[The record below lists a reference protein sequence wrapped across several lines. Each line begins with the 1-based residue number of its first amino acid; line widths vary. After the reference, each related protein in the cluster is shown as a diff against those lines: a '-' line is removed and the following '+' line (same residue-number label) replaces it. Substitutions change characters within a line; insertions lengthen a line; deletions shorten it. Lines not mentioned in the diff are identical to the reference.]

1 MAKRAGESPAV
12 RQGKAAAR
20 RAAAQRKARRART
33 RNFGILGVSVAVVGV
48 LIFAAGANAPTGNT
62 DPLAWDLPAMG
73 PTAEIQERVALAD
86 YAGKPL
92 VVNFFAS
99 WCVQCDIE
107 LPYFRDISA
116 EFGDQVNFVGVASQE
131 TGDPLLM
138 PERHDV
144 TFWPLAQDVGGRN
157 GSGLSEAF
165 GARGMPLT
173 AFYDEDGQLLNVV
186 LGAISEENLRGS
198 LANFYGVGA

>member
-1 MAKRAGESPAV
+1 MAKKAGESPAV

-20 RAAAQRKARRART
+20 RADAQRKAKRART
-33 RNFGILGVSVAVVGV
+33 RNFGILGVAVAAVFV
-48 LIFAAGANAPTGNT
+48 LIFAAGANAPTGVT
-62 DPLAWDLPAMG
+62 GQLDWDLPAMG
-73 PTAEIQERVALAD
+73 PTAEIQERVTLAEF
-86 YAGKPL
+86 AGKPT

-99 WCVQCDIE
+99 WCAQCDIE
-107 LPYFRDISA
+107 LPYFRDVSI
-116 EFGDQVNFVGVASQE
+116 EFGDEINFIGVASQE

-165 GARGMPLT
+165 LMFGLPLT
-173 AFYDEDGQLLNVV
+173 VFYDENGQVLRINRGLIEEDTLRADLL
-186 LGAISEENLRGS
+186 
-198 LANFYGVGA
+198 NFYGAGA